1 MNTENLSEEEVKSPI
16 VILDDDDDFDEQD
29 DANFLPVII
38 PQDDKHFNRMGF
50 YCAIGESENPK
61 EKFDALLLRH
71 KESIDEKLKQIET
84 HFQLDILRFETKI
97 EELKKKLEEEKFKLF
112 THRFDIDELIKT
124 KNALQVE
131 VNDLEAEINKLYK
144 DLGEQKSK
152 LIENRIED
160 VKSELAKLVE
170 GYDSITDQKN
180 KINTKSFDNSRDALK
195 IKVDLFQKFADSYSN
210 IYLGIKKKIEILN
223 IAGIGDY
230 ISSFLIYAGF
240 TATIAAGWFFSIYAL
255 KNNLNSE
262 STLFFLL
269 SGLFN
274 FGQEFITASNSK
286 VLASLYMT
294 FSLIIFLTLTGGIA
308 WFCQW
313 LLDKYEKRS
322 TKNKLV
328 FEINEDEKFVFNTQI
343 SAKTFLSFWLQII
356 PFVFILGIVFIILIL
371 GNAAGNVT
379 KLDISLSGQVAGTAI
394 SFLCTGIAFLYITKV
409 IEPRIERQA
418 SNNTPISWLRSNIE
432 LFLLITIFLISIF
445 GLLFGVEKLTGIA
458 VGNRFISLLEFAIC
472 VLLTSFMLGYGLRYK
487 GLISTTE
494 YLERRLKELTD
505 AIKDNSRA
513 RPLNL
518 ILAEGKLFN
527 KKYLELQEELLNLII
542 AKTKVAKDFLPGEDR
557 KKSHNSA
564 KKKENWWSRFFNNSK
579 TVEAEN
585 DDTETLVFEMS
596 PIEEVYFP
604 GFKNHI
610 DELKSQITSK
620 NAALGKA
627 EKQLSAIKEDKSDYA
642 TTLVKSIKKIETK
655 ISNLRKEITNR
666 YFKWTQTI
674 DVQKKQGDKENMEI
688 WDGYNLGMWYR
699 ENGIGPTPDYY
710 VLSKNQLKLGDNDN
724 K

>member
-1 MNTENLSEEEVKSPI
+1 MNTENPSEEEVKYPE
-16 VILDDDDDFDEQD
+16 DDIDFDEQD
-29 DANFLPVII
+29 DVIFLPVII

-61 EKFDALLLRH
+61 GKFDALLLRH
-71 KESIDEKLKQIET
+71 KESIDEKLKQIEY
-84 HFQLDILRFETKI
+84 HYYLDILRFETKI

-112 THRFDIDELIKT
+112 THKFDIDELLKARD
-124 KNALQVE
+124 ALKVE
-131 VNDLEAEINKLYK
+131 VNNLETEINQLYK

-152 LIENRIED
+152 LIENRVED
-160 VKSELAKLVE
+160 VKSELAKLVG
-170 GYDSITDQKN
+170 GYDSITDQKSQ
-180 KINTKSFDNSRDALK
+180 INAKSYDNSKDALK

-210 IYLGIKKKIEILN
+210 IYSGIKKKIEILN
-223 IAGIGDY
+223 VAGIGDY

-240 TATIAAGWFFSIYAL
+240 TAAIAAGWFFSIYAL

-294 FSLIIFLTLTGGIA
+294 LSLIIFLALTGVIA

-313 LLDKYEKRS
+313 LLDKYEKVN

-328 FEINEDEKFVFNTQI
+328 FEISEDEKFVFNTQI
-343 SAKTFLSFWLQII
+343 SAKTFLSFWLQVL

-371 GNAAGNVT
+371 GNAAENVN

-394 SFLCTGIAFLYITKV
+394 AFLCTGIAFLYITKV
-409 IEPRIERQA
+409 IEPRIEMQA
-418 SNNTPISWLRSNIE
+418 SNNAPISWLRSNIE
-432 LFLLITIFLISIF
+432 LFLLITLFLISIF

-458 VGNRFISLLEFAIC
+458 VGNRFISLLEFTIC

-518 ILAEGKLFN
+518 ILAEGKQFN

-542 AKTKVAKDFLPGEDR
+542 AKTKVAKEFLPSEDI
-557 KKSHNSA
+557 KGNQNTT
-564 KKKENWWSRFFNNSK
+564 KKKENWWSRLFNNAK
-579 TVEAEN
+579 IVE
-585 DDTETLVFEMS
+585 TEDKNGKMAFEMS

-610 DELKSQITSK
+610 DELKSLITSK
-620 NAALGKA
+620 NVEL
-627 EKQLSAIKEDKSDYA
+627 EKTENQLSAIKADKSEYA
-642 TTLVKSIKKIETK
+642 TILVKSIKKIETK
-655 ISNLRKEITNR
+655 ISNLRKAITNR

-710 VLSKNQLKLGDNDN
+710 QLSKNQLKIDANGNEQ
-724 K
+724 